1 MDKELT
7 PFQSNV
13 LEILE
18 NRRFWTIL
26 AGAAFIVLAVGFGRY
41 YSQQSAKK
49 AERVASDKLFAIE
62 KVEVEGLSPSS
73 SIFSQDFMKKRLE
86 WDDAKKAKIKGEL
99 ESLIAEFPKTAS
111 AQSARIRLAAMSYQD
126 SNFEQATKYFEEVIS
141 KGTKDL
147 ADIPYWSAKL
157 GLAYLLETQKKYDE
171 AITHYKDVASDVKNP
186 LAAEAM
192 LSQVRS
198 LKASGKLT
206 EIAPIIEKIKTEFAG
221 TYYESAARAYES
233 AR

>member
-41 YSQQSAKK
+41 YSQQVDKK
-49 AERVASDKLFAIE
+49 AERAASDKLFAIE
-62 KVEVEGLSPSS
+62 KVEVEGLPPSS
-73 SIFSQDFMKKRLE
+73 NIFSQDFMKKRLE
-86 WDDAKKAKIKGEL
+86 WDDAKKAKIKTEL
-99 ESLIAEFPKTAS
+99 ESLIAEFPKTAT
-111 AQSARIRLAAMSYQD
+111 AQSARIRLAAMAYQD
-126 SNFEQATKYFEEVIS
+126 SNFDQATKYFDEVIS
-141 KGTKDL
+141 KGSKDL

-157 GLAYLLETQKKYDE
+157 GLGYLLETQKKYDE

-198 LKASGKLT
+198 LKASGKDT
-206 EIAPIIEKIKTEFAG
+206 EIAAIIEKIKTEFAG